1 MPKHKYTLSKG
12 KTFADALDEIES
24 SVVDY
29 MCVRRGIDE
38 AGMRQLL
45 EKDTEVRASY
55 GRKIQRM
62 ISNLI
67 ARGYA
72 PSCFTY

>member
-1 MPKHKYTLSKG
+1 MPKQLYTLKKG
-12 KTFADALDEIES
+12 KTFADALDEIET
-24 SVVDY
+24 SVVEY
-29 MCVRRGIDE
+29 MRTKRGIDE

-45 EKDTEVRASY
+45 EKDAEVRASY
-55 GRKIQRM
+55 GRKIQRS
-62 ISNLI
+62 INNLI

>member
-1 MPKHKYTLSKG
+1 MPKYKYTLSKG
-12 KTFADALDEIES
+12 KTFADALDEIEA
-24 SVVDY
+24 SVVLH
-29 MCVRRGIDE
+29 MSMRREIDE

-45 EKDTEVRASY
+45 EKDAEVRASY